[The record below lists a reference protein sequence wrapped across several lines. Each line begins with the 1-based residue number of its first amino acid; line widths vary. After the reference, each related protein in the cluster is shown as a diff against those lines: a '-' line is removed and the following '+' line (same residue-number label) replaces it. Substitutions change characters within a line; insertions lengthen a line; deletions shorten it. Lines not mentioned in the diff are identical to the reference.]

1 MFCSS
6 IAVLKIP
13 QIARSGFWFFWG
25 FFFLVF
31 GFFFPASERSMLRQ
45 IRVHLLRMIQRRCE
59 SEIHQHVRVNVL

>member
-13 QIARSGFWFFWG
+13 QIARSGF
-25 FFFLVF
+25 FFLV
-31 GFFFPASERSMLRQ
+31 GWLVFFPASERSMLHQ
-45 IRVHLLRMIQRRCE
+45 IRVHLLWMIQRRCE

>member
-13 QIARSGFWFFWG
+13 QIARSGFFFGGG
-25 FFFLVF
+25 FF
-31 GFFFPASERSMLRQ
+31 GFFPASEWSMLRQ

>member
-13 QIARSGFWFFWG
+13 QIVRSGF
-25 FFFLVF
+25 FFFLG
-31 GFFFPASERSMLRQ
+31 GFLGFFPASERSMLRQ

-59 SEIHQHVRVNVL
+59 SEIHQHVRVNVS